1 MTLKEFAVIF
11 LVIAALIGGG
21 VWVASLENKMAYQ
34 QGQQAAQLGIRA
46 EANPYMGDAKGG
58 AWLEGWMSVSK

>member
-11 LVIAALIGGG
+11 LAIVAIIVGGTWISLIE
-21 VWVASLENKMAYQ
+21 AQTAFQ
-34 QGQQAAQLGIRA
+34 QGQQATKVGIKA
-46 EANPYMGDAKGG
+46 EANPYMGNSKGG